1 MAKEMQIELAIK
13 AQDYASR
20 VLKAGAKKI
29 KKTAKEI
36 ENQNKKSAQAE
47 QNNIKQTARISEQ
60 GYRQISQMA
69 RAGASAR
76 ESLGIRSERAIQNE
90 INRTKL
96 AYDRLKASGL
106 AGSRELAQAHSAMT
120 ARVKALNAEMGK
132 MSFGEKMGNWGR
144 GVAGLTA
151 GVTAGVMAMREPV
164 RKQMSFDRQLA
175 MTANTAFS
183 DRDVAG
189 RIAGKKELFNAVEN
203 AVSTGGG
210 TKEEALSALNTLLAS
225 GSVGAQTAMNLLPV
239 LQKGA
244 VATGA
249 SSDDLA
255 QIAISSMQQMGI
267 DEKDIGQVLDMA
279 VAAGQA
285 GNFELNNMARWLPQQ
300 MAAAKSTGLTGL
312 EGLKTLLVANQ
323 QARVTAGTSDAAGNN
338 LVNLLAKIT
347 SKETTERFKNLDY
360 SKNGKTY
367 GIDLLKS
374 MENYKS
380 QGQDSL
386 QAFMSI
392 MDEVIGNNKAYQE
405 LQAKLKTAKTED
417 QKALLDQMTNLIEG
431 TAIGQII
438 SDREALMALLGIRNN
453 VQLGEK
459 VKKEVEKSAGAV
471 DKSHQVVKATNDYKV
486 DDLKNTTEFAQ
497 MKSLEAF
504 NNKLGDVSETLTHY
518 AKAYPEL
525 TSAITGVT
533 TGAIALGSAAAVA
546 AGALSLL
553 GRRGNVVGGIADVI
567 GGGKGKGLGEGKGF
581 SSFGKMVNVA
591 GLSLMLTGSTNK
603 TDEQRQID
611 EYARKAH
618 RGELSI
624 EEKQDYENLKKEEN
638 VKRAK
643 RYIEQGAHDNLH
655 FETQDMALI
664 EDYFKDKTAPEAQAQ
679 LEKLRQQSFQ
689 NKYKIAMDDM
699 KGWFTGKEKKAQ
711 ARAYLESLSPTL
723 LNPTQQKE
731 MDVMRQEEKREKI
744 AHAGSIVNGFGR
756 YSAGQEEYHSAKAF
770 LEQQSKL
777 SEDIQTLGQ
786 SIQEGLKQAIESQ
799 EHIIRNMITVE
810 LDGRIVA
817 ENTADVMYR
826 EGARG

>member
-1 MAKEMQIELAIK
+1 MAKEMQVELAIK

-20 VLKAGAKKI
+20 VLKASAENI
-29 KKTAKEI
+29 KKTAKEV
-36 ENQNKKSAQAE
+36 ENQSKKSAQTE
-47 QNNIKQTARISEQ
+47 QENIKQTTRMSEQ

-69 RAGASAR
+69 RASASAR

-96 AYDRLKASGL
+96 SYDRLKASGL
-106 AGSRELAQAHSAMT
+106 ASSRELAQAHLAMT
-120 ARVKALNAEMGK
+120 SRVKALNAEMGK

-151 GVTAGVMAMREPV
+151 GVTAGVMTMREPV

-183 DRDVAG
+183 DRDVEG

-210 TKEEALSALNTLLAS
+210 TKEEALNALDTLLAS
-225 GSVGAQTAMNLLPV
+225 GSVGAQTAMNLLPT

-255 QIAISSMQQMGI
+255 KIAISSMQQMGI

-285 GNFELNNMARWLPQQ
+285 GNFELSDMARWLPQQ
-300 MAAAKSTGLTGL
+300 MAAAKSAGLTGL
-312 EGLKTLLVANQ
+312 EGLETLLVANQ

-360 SKNGKTY
+360 RKNGKNY

-392 MDEVIGNNKAYQE
+392 MDEVIGNNKAYKE
-405 LQAKLKTAKTED
+405 LQTKLKTAKTEER
-417 QKALLDQMTNLIEG
+417 KVLLEQMTSLVEG

-459 VKKEVEKSAGAV
+459 VKKEVENSDGAV

-504 NNKLGDVSETLTHY
+504 NNKLGDVSETLSHY

-533 TGAIALGSAAAVA
+533 TGAVALGSAAVVA

-553 GRRGNVVGGIADVI
+553 GRKGNVASGIADVI
-567 GGGKGKGLGEGKGF
+567 GGGKGKGLGGGKSLFG
-581 SSFGKMVNVA
+581 FGKMLNVA
-591 GLSLMLTGSTNK
+591 GLSLMLSGSTNK
-603 TDEQRQID
+603 TDAQRQID

-643 RYIEQGAHDNLH
+643 HYIEQGAHDNLN

-664 EDYFKDKTAPEAQAQ
+664 EDYFKDKTTPEAQAQ

-689 NKYKIAMDDM
+689 NRYKIAMNDVN
-699 KGWFTGKEKKAQ
+699 GWFTGKEKKAQ
-711 ARAYLESLSPTL
+711 AKSYLESLDPAL
-723 LNPTQQKE
+723 LSETQKKE
-731 MDVMRQEEKREKI
+731 MDIMRQADAREKI
-744 AHAGSIVNGFGR
+744 THASYIVNGLGK
-756 YSAGQEEYHSAKAF
+756 YNAGQDEFNSAKAL
-770 LEQQSKL
+770 LEQQGRISD
-777 SEDIQTLGQ
+777 DIQSLGQ
-786 SIQEGLKQAIESQ
+786 SIQDGFKQAIEAQ
-799 EHIIRNMITVE
+799 EHVIRNMITVE
-810 LDGRIVA
+810 LDGRVIA
-817 ENTADVMYR
+817 ENTSDVFYR
-826 EGARG
+826 EATRG